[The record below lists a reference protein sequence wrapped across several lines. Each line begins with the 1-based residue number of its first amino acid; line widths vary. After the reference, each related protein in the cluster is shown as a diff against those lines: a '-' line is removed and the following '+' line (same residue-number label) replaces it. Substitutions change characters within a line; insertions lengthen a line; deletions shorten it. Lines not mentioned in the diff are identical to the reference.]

1 MKKLKKNFLDKKS
14 TVEAM
19 TDSCLGN
26 CSCSTMSCRACG
38 SSSTQYTKVFNNE
51 NNTRKNTFRIA
62 AW

>member
-19 TDSCLGN
+19 TDSCIGS
-26 CSCSTMSCRACG
+26 CSCNTMSCIACG
-38 SSSTQYTKVFNNE
+38 RSSTQYTKVFTSE
-51 NNTRKNTFRIA
+51 NNSRRNTFKNA